1 MQLILINC
9 SVVLVTQDHVAS
21 INHEFLVNQK
31 VIPENFQ
38 KKGNS
43 FNTPVVSQIYYSNG
57 FNIIG
62 EPNKTLLQFSVPS
75 VDESD
80 NLNNLNILKDISSK
94 YVQLFNTSY
103 KAIGI
108 NFDFIRDDLEYHSF
122 IEKLVKQDNASLSFE
137 NSKGEV
143 RSIDLSYNVKG
154 KQFNITARKVER
166 VKKNA
171 QLQEAVKNFVP
182 FFKVNVHYPSGYT
195 DNTVNIIGE
204 LEENYKKSKQFVGAF

>member
-21 INHEFLVNQK
+21 VNHDFLVNQK

-62 EPNKTLLQFSVPS
+62 EPNKTLFQFSAPNVN
-75 VDESD
+75 ESD
-80 NLNNLNILKDISSK
+80 NLNNLNILKGISSK
-94 YVQLFNTSY
+94 YVQLFNINY

-122 IEKLVKQDNASLSFE
+122 IEKLVKKDSASLSFE
-137 NSKGEV
+137 NNKGEV
-143 RSIDLSYNVKG
+143 CSIDLSYNVKG
-154 KQFNITARKVER
+154 KQFNVTAKKVER
-166 VKKNA
+166 VKEK
-171 QLQEAVKNFVP
+171 
-182 FFKVNVHYPSGYT
+182 YST
-195 DNTVNIIGE
+195 SRSC
-204 LEENYKKSKQFVGAF
+204 KKLCSIFQSKCSLPK

>member
-1 MQLILINC
+1 MQLILMNC

-57 FNIIG
+57 FNIVG
-62 EPNKTLLQFSVPS
+62 EPNKTLFQFSVPS
-75 VDESD
+75 VDESG
-80 NLNNLNILKDISSK
+80 NLSNLNILKDISSK
-94 YVQLFNTSY
+94 YVQLFNISY

-122 IEKLVKQDNASLSFE
+122 IEKLVKQDNAFLSFE
-137 NSKGEV
+137 NNKGEV
-143 RSIDLSYNVKG
+143 GSIDLSYNVKG
-154 KQFNITARKVER
+154 KQFNITARKVES

-171 QLQEAVKNFVP
+171 QLQEAAKNFVP

-204 LEENYKKSKQFVGAF
+204 LEENYKKSKQFVEAF

>member
-31 VIPENFQ
+31 IIPENFQ

-62 EPNKTLLQFSVPS
+62 EPNKTLFQFSTPNVN
-75 VDESD
+75 ESD
-80 NLNNLNILKDISSK
+80 NLNNLNILKNISSK
-94 YVQLFNTSY
+94 YVQLFNINY

-108 NFDFIRDDLEYHSF
+108 NFDFIRDDLEYQSF
-122 IEKLVKQDNASLSFE
+122 IERLVKQDSTSLSFE
-137 NSKGEV
+137 NNKGEV
-143 RSIDLSYNVKG
+143 RSVDLSYNVRG
-154 KQFNITARKVER
+154 KQFNVTARKAEK
-166 VKKNA
+166 VKKNT
-171 QLQEAVKNFVP
+171 QPQEATKNFVP

-204 LEENYKKSKQFVGAF
+204 LEENYKKSKQFIEGF